1 MSRKVQDVTTTSS
14 TSNVDA
20 PVDVA
25 RAGASPRS
33 APTRYDAVLFDM
45 DGVVTDTAA
54 VHAQAWAA
62 LFDEALPVLAG
73 GPVRRFDPIAD
84 YRRLVDGRTRE
95 DGIRAV
101 ANDRGLTLPE
111 GDSLDAPSRRS
122 VSGLAARKQELFSTL
137 LATHGVR
144 VFPDAVALLRMLQ
157 KAGVPLGLVTS
168 SRNSRE
174 VLSSAGLS
182 GLFDVVVDG
191 HDAAVLGLAGKPDPA
206 SFLEAARQLGVAPGP
221 SMVVEDAEA
230 GVRAGAAGGFGWVVG
245 VDRTG
250 NRTAL
255 LAAGADVVLDD
266 LTRLELPTPAD
277 ESHLCG
283 RPSATDDPWL
293 LVYDDV
299 DPGLEGTR
307 EALCTLGNGFWATRG
322 SALGVVADGTH
333 YPGTYLAGVYNRL
346 TSDLDGRQVDDE
358 HLVNAPDWAS
368 VTVIAAGSILGPDSP
383 DLVSMHR
390 ELDLRRGVLTSVSRY
405 RQSNGDTTRITAR
418 KLVSMATRHL
428 AGWAVEIEAENWTG
442 PLVVRTGID
451 GRVHNRNVAE
461 YAALADQHL
470 RPVAAAEVD
479 QDTVLLDMA
488 TTQSDIHIALTSR
501 TRFHE
506 PMHKLS
512 PTRLVQ
518 RVDLMYIGHEVALT
532 LTAGRPVTIEKI
544 VAVATS
550 REPALSTAALGA
562 VARITAAPSFGTL
575 LEAHTAA
582 WAGLWERFALTIDG
596 GERPSLALNVNTFH
610 VLQTVAA
617 SDADLDAGLPARG
630 LHGEGYRG
638 HIFWDELFVYPML
651 TLRRPAM
658 TRALLL
664 YRCRRLPAAQAAASS
679 AGFQGAM
686 FPWQSGSDGSEETPT
701 ELFNTRTGTWLPDNS
716 RRQRH
721 VGLAVAY
728 SIWQYQQATG
738 DLAFLTDHGL
748 ELMIE
753 VSRFFTSLATY
764 DARADRYDI
773 DGVMG
778 PDEFHDGPPSNPGRG
793 LRNNAYTNVLTAWVL
808 TRTAEALDL
817 ITDPDSRGALSR
829 LHVTEPERARWDHL
843 SRRLR
848 VPFHPDGVISQFE
861 GYEQL
866 PEFEWQRYRDTY
878 GDIGRLDLILHAE
891 GDSPNNYR
899 LSKQADVL
907 MLLYL
912 FSAEE
917 LRSVLERLGYALPA
931 EAVRDTVEFY
941 LARTSNGSTLSRLVQ
956 SWVMIRADRARSW
969 SVFTQTLA
977 SDLDDIQKGTTREGV
992 HLGAMAGTVD
1002 VLLRGYA
1009 GVETRDAVLRLHPE
1023 LPDELTRA
1031 VFEIAYQGQPI
1042 RIELTPTRIRLGLH
1056 SGSHQPTHVCVEG
1069 RERTLLPGQEWD
1081 VALTAATIPRW
1092 PSRDVRDGR
1101 QGKSGPVVTAWPR
1114 PESPSR
1120 EVPGTTKESP

>member
-1 MSRKVQDVTTTSS
+1 MPTTSS
-14 TSNVDA
+14 ASNFDE

-25 RAGASPRS
+25 CAAAKTRS
-33 APTRYDAVLFDM
+33 APASYDAVLFDM

-62 LFDEALPVLAG
+62 LFDEALPELAD
-73 GPVRRFDPIAD
+73 GPVRRFDPVAD

-101 ANDRGLTLPE
+101 LNDRGLILTE
-111 GDSLDAPSRRS
+111 GNVEDAPSLHS
-122 VSGLAARKQELFSTL
+122 VAGLAGRKQELFSAL
-137 LATHGVR
+137 LANGGVH
-144 VFPDAVALLRMLQ
+144 VFPDTITLLRRLRVD
-157 KAGVPLGLVTS
+157 GVPLGMVTS

-174 VLSSAGLS
+174 VLSAAGLT

-191 HDAAVLGLAGKPDPA
+191 HDAAVWGLAGKPDPA
-206 SFLEAARQLGVAPGP
+206 SFLKAAQQLRVVPGRTV
-221 SMVVEDAEA
+221 VVEDAEA
-230 GVRAGAAGGFGWVVG
+230 GVQAGAAGGFGWVVG

-250 NRTAL
+250 NRAGL

-266 LTRLELPTPAD
+266 LARLELTTPAD
-277 ESHLCG
+277 VGPVCG
-283 RPSATDDPWL
+283 RPSATGDPWL
-293 LVYDDV
+293 LVYDDA
-299 DPGLEGTR
+299 DPSLEGTR
-307 EALCTLGNGFWATRG
+307 EALCTLGNGFWASRG
-322 SALGVVADGTH
+322 SVLGVVADGTH

-346 TSDLDGRQVDDE
+346 TTDLDGRQVDDE
-358 HLVNAPDWAS
+358 QLVNAPDWS
-368 VTVIAAGSILGPDSP
+368 SLTMVAAGSFLGPDSP
-383 DLVSMHR
+383 SLVSTRR
-390 ELDLRRGVLTSVSRY
+390 ELDLRRGLLTSVSRY
-405 RQSNGDTTRITAR
+405 RQADGSTTRVTAR
-418 KLVSMATRHL
+418 KLVSMANRQL
-428 AGWAVEIEAENWTG
+428 AGWEVEVEAENWTG
-442 PLVVRTGID
+442 PLVVRSGID
-451 GRVHNRNVAE
+451 GRVRNRNVAE
-461 YAALADQHL
+461 YAALDDQHL
-470 RPVAAAEVD
+470 RPVAATEVD
-479 QDTVLLDMA
+479 QDTVLLAMT
-488 TTQSDIHIALTSR
+488 TTQSEVHIALTAR
-501 TRFHE
+501 TLFHE
-506 PMHKLS
+506 RLPELTPMRRVH
-512 PTRLVQ
+512 
-518 RVDLMYIGHEVALT
+518 RVDLTYIGHEVTLT

-562 VARITAAPSFGTL
+562 VARITAAPRFGEL

-582 WAGLWERFALTIDG
+582 WAGLWERFAVAIDG
-596 GERPSLALNVNTFH
+596 GQRPSLALNVNTFH

-617 SDADLDAGLPARG
+617 ADADLDAGLPARG

-651 TLRRPAM
+651 TLRQPAI

-664 YRCRRLPAAQAAASS
+664 YRCRRLPAAQAAARS
-679 AGFQGAM
+679 AGLAGAM
-686 FPWQSGSDGSEETPT
+686 FPWQSGSDGREETPT
-701 ELFNTRTGTWLPDNS
+701 ELLNTRTGTWLPDNS

-748 ELMIE
+748 EVMIE

-764 DARADRYDI
+764 DASADRFDI

-778 PDEFHDGPPSNPGRG
+778 PDEFHDGPPGNPGMG
-793 LRNNAYTNVLTAWVL
+793 LRNNAYTNVLTAWLL

-817 ITDPDSRGALSR
+817 ITDPDSRGVLSR
-829 LHVTEPERARWDHL
+829 LHVTELERARWEHL

-848 VPFHPDGVISQFE
+848 VPFHPDGVISQFD

-866 PEFEWQRYRDTY
+866 PEFDWQRYRDTY

-891 GDSPNNYR
+891 GDSPNNYK
-899 LSKQADVL
+899 LSKQPDVL

-956 SWVMIRADRARSW
+956 AWVMIRADRAGSW
-969 SVFTQTLA
+969 SLFTQTLA

-1002 VLLRGYA
+1002 LLLRGYA
-1009 GVETRDAVLRLHPE
+1009 GVETRDAVLRLHPV
-1023 LPDELTRA
+1023 LPAELTRA
-1031 VFEIAYQGQPI
+1031 AFEIAYQSQPI
-1042 RIELTPTRIRLGLH
+1042 RIELTPERIQLSLHAGPNNPTR
-1056 SGSHQPTHVCVEG
+1056 VCVEG
-1069 RERTLLPGQEWD
+1069 QVQTLLPGQDWA
-1081 VALTAATIPRW
+1081 VSLAGATVPR
-1092 PSRDVRDGR
+1092 
-1101 QGKSGPVVTAWPR
+1101 
-1114 PESPSR
+1114 
-1120 EVPGTTKESP
+1120 